1 MEMLFNIELL
11 VGEIVD
17 QRSLLYEVVLSLDS
31 NVVHLLFGVHEMLGL
46 FLFGNISP
54 HGAELLSLVS
64 RVHVIEHSKLGS
76 EEVSEMSDFD
86 VSEIEG
92 NQELVMPDHA
102 SGAFVV
108 GPSSES
114 RDGVDSRD
122 VEKYE
127 KKSSSGS

>member
-64 RVHVIEHSKLGS
+64 RVHVVEHGKLGS

-92 NQELVMPDHA
+92 NQELVMPDHT
-102 SGAFVV
+102 SEPFVV

-114 RDGVDSRD
+114 RD
-122 VEKYE
+122 
-127 KKSSSGS
+127 